1 MMAQVTGLKAGDSE
15 PDDDEFLNVKKVSF
29 TSALE
34 MIYDNEIRDSKT
46 AMAVLKYKDLLNL
59 GKLDEKKI

>member
-1 MMAQVTGLKAGDSE
+1 
-15 PDDDEFLNVKKVSF
+15 
-29 TSALE
+29 

-46 AMAVLKYKDLLNL
+46 AMAVLKYKDLINL